1 MGLSKLINKVNKAKS
16 AINSLKGISSKIQ
29 SLNYNSVTDQLGEE
43 AKKAQEILKNQ
54 RNRDSSHLASN
65 EKRLAI
71 AKALPTATDEELMYP
86 ITDALDNYIVFSMR
100 PRNKHKGK
108 SIDIENPLKTVDQK
122 TLKLKT
128 TKITNDES
136 LFSEGRKEILLY
148 IPSDFSSSTTAGYT
162 TADFGVGARQ
172 MDAFVENF
180 KDKGLVDAVGEVGA
194 GKLLSQGF
202 TSFLNGLQGGIKNV
216 REGRAKNP
224 MTESLFE
231 GVSFREWNFNY
242 EFWPKNQMEAEMV
255 KYIIYTFRTAM
266 LPDTFGETVSVTGE
280 KTLEANEDENY
291 FNHPNIFDVSFEG
304 EIASQIDGFLPMVC
318 TKCDVDHFNH
328 GNNTTFGSGSAP
340 ISQSMSLSFQEV
352 KMLTQESYQEI
363 SAMYNGQKSP
373 LTSMKSFVADE
384 GREVGTEGKGG

>member
-1 MGLSKLINKVNKAKS
+1 MGLSKLIKKVNKAKS

-71 AKALPTATDEELMYP
+71 AKALPTAEAEELMYP
-86 ITDALDNYIVFSMR
+86 MSDALDNYIVFSMR
-100 PRNKHKGK
+100 PRNKQKNK
-108 SIDIENPLKTVDQK
+108 KVEVKNPLKTVETK
-122 TLKLKT
+122 TLSYNT
-128 TKITNDES
+128 TSITNDES
-136 LFSEGRKEILLY
+136 LFSEGKKDILLY
-148 IPSDFSSSTTAGYT
+148 IPSDFSSTTNAGYT
-162 TADFGVGARQ
+162 TANFGVGARQ

-202 TSFLNGLQGGIKNV
+202 TSFLNGLSGGIKNV

-231 GVSFREWNFNY
+231 GVSFREWNFDY
-242 EFWPKNQMEAEMV
+242 EFWPKNEMEAEMV

-266 LPDTFGETVSVTGE
+266 LPDTFGETV
-280 KTLEANEDENY
+280 TLAGKDPVKANDDENY
-291 FNHPNIFDVSFEG
+291 FNHPNIFDVYFEG
-304 EIASQIDGFLPMVC
+304 QIANQIDGFLPMVC
-318 TKCDVDHFNH
+318 TKCDVSHFNH
-328 GNNTTFGSGSAP
+328 GNNTTFGLNSAP
-340 ISQSMSLSFQEV
+340 ISQKMTLSFQEV

-363 SAMYNGQKSP
+363 SAMYNGQTSP
-373 LTSMKSFVADE
+373 LSSMKSFVADGE
-384 GREVGTEGKGG
+384 NARELGDGG